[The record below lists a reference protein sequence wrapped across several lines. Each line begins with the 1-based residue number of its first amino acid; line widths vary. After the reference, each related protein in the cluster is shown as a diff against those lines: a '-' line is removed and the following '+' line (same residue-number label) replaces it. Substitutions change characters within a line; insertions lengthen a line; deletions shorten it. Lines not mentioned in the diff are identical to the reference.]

1 MFAVTSALG
10 NCKVTSVA
18 TLGQLPRFYE
28 KYRENNLQPRVG
40 ENKREDDER
49 ETKNVKS
56 RLGRCGRLFV
66 RQWKYKGIVL
76 DRSLART
83 IGGEKSPIIMP

>member
-1 MFAVTSALG
+1 MCAFLAGNRKLPAASYNKVIVKMFAVTSTLG

-40 ENKREDDER
+40 GNKREDDER

-66 RQWKYKGIVL
+66 RQ
-76 DRSLART
+76 
-83 IGGEKSPIIMP
+83 